1 MSKKNSR
8 LLPLA
13 SPSYF
18 MAQEAV
24 VRKIIE
30 PVPAFAGGEPPDR
43 PPGLSQPLV
52 SNARLALLMLIA
64 AETMFFSGLIGAF
77 IVFRVASQ
85 AWPPPF
91 QPRLPV
97 GVTAVNTIIL
107 LLSGVAAHLAL
118 GAARAGKSAL
128 LQRWLS
134 ITVALGTVFLAVQ
147 GYEWLRLIRYGL
159 KLSSGVYGATFYTLI
174 GCHGAHVLGGALWL
188 LIVLA
193 QARKGRFSGQ
203 RYAGVELSAMY
214 WTFVVALW
222 PILYGLVYL
231 Y

>member
-1 MSKKNSR
+1 MSS
-8 LLPLA
+8 
-13 SPSYF
+13 
-18 MAQEAV
+18 EAIARKV
-24 VRKIIE
+24 VE
-30 PVPAFAGGEPPDR
+30 PALPAFGGGEPPDR
-43 PPGLSQPLV
+43 PAGLSQPLV
-52 SNARLALLMLIA
+52 TNARLALLMLIA

-97 GVTAVNTIIL
+97 GVTAVNTVIL
-107 LLSGVAAHLAL
+107 LLSGFSAHLAL
-118 GAARAGKSAL
+118 RAVRAGKSAL
-128 LQRWLS
+128 LVKRLS
-134 ITVALGTVFLAVQ
+134 ITVALGTVFLCVQ

-174 GCHGAHVLGGALWL
+174 GCHGAHVLGAALWL

-193 QARKGRFSGQ
+193 QARKGRFTEHD
-203 RYAGVELSAMY
+203 YAGVQLCGMY

>member
-1 MSKKNSR
+1 MARQAAQKIVEADTVGELR
-8 LLPLA
+8 L
-13 SPSYF
+13 
-18 MAQEAV
+18 
-24 VRKIIE
+24 
-30 PVPAFAGGEPPDR
+30 PAFGGGEPPDR
-43 PPGLSQPLV
+43 PAGLSQPLV

-91 QPRLPV
+91 QPRLPI
-97 GVTAVNTIIL
+97 GVTAVNTVIL

-118 GAARAGKSAL
+118 RAARAGKSAL
-128 LQRWLS
+128 LVKRLL

-174 GCHGAHVLGGALWL
+174 GCHGAHVLGAALWL

-203 RYAGVELSAMY
+203 HYAGVELCAMY

>member
-1 MSKKNSR
+1 
-8 LLPLA
+8 
-13 SPSYF
+13 
-18 MAQEAV
+18 MAREAIA
-24 VRKIIE
+24 RKIVE
-30 PVPAFAGGEPPDR
+30 PAIPAFGGGEPPDR
-43 PPGLSQPLV
+43 PAGLSQPLV

-85 AWPPPF
+85 AWPPQF

-97 GVTAVNTIIL
+97 GVTAVNTFIL
-107 LLSGVAAHLAL
+107 LLSGLAARLAL
-118 GAARAGKSAL
+118 RAARAGKSAL
-128 LQRWLS
+128 LVKWLS
-134 ITVALGTVFLAVQ
+134 IAVALGTVFLCVQ
-147 GYEWLRLIRYGL
+147 GYEWLRLIGYGL

-174 GCHGAHVLGGALWL
+174 GCHGVHVLGAVFWL
-188 LIVLA
+188 LVVLS
-193 QARKGRFSGQ
+193 QARRGRFSEHN
-203 RYAGVELSAMY
+203 YAGVQLCGMY

>member
-1 MSKKNSR
+1 
-8 LLPLA
+8 
-13 SPSYF
+13 

-30 PVPAFAGGEPPDR
+30 PVPAFAGGKPPDR
-43 PPGLSQPLV
+43 PAGLPQPLV

-97 GVTAVNTIIL
+97 GVTAVNTVIL
-107 LLSGVAAHLAL
+107 LLSGVAAHFAL
-118 GAARAGKSAL
+118 RAARAGKSAL

-134 ITVALGTVFLAVQ
+134 ITVALGAIFLAVQ

-193 QARKGRFSGQ
+193 QARKGRFTEHD
-203 RYAGVELSAMY
+203 YAGVQLCGMY

>member
-1 MSKKNSR
+1 M
-8 LLPLA
+8 A
-13 SPSYF
+13 S
-18 MAQEAV
+18 EAIARKV
-24 VRKIIE
+24 VE
-30 PVPAFAGGEPPDR
+30 PALPAFGGGEPPDR
-43 PPGLSQPLV
+43 PTALSQPLV

-97 GVTAVNTIIL
+97 GVTAVNTVIL

-118 GAARAGKSAL
+118 RAARAGKSAL

-134 ITVALGTVFLAVQ
+134 ITVALGAIFLAVQ

-159 KLSSGVYGATFYTLI
+159 RLSSGVYGATFYTLI
-174 GCHGAHVLGGALWL
+174 GCHGAHVLGAALWL

-193 QARKGRFSGQ
+193 QARKGRFTKHD
-203 RYAGVELSAMY
+203 YAGVQLCGMY

>member
-30 PVPAFAGGEPPDR
+30 PVPAFGGGKPPDR
-43 PPGLSQPLV
+43 PAGLPQPLV

-97 GVTAVNTIIL
+97 GVTGVNTVIL
-107 LLSGVAAHLAL
+107 VLSGVAAHLAL
-118 GAARAGKSAL
+118 RAARAGKSAL
-128 LQRWLS
+128 LVKRLS

-147 GYEWLRLIRYGL
+147 GYEWQRLIRYGL

-193 QARKGRFSGQ
+193 QARKGRFTEHD
-203 RYAGVELSAMY
+203 YAGVQLCGMY
-214 WTFVVALW
+214 WIFVVALW

>member
-1 MSKKNSR
+1 
-8 LLPLA
+8 LFFLQPLA
-13 SPSYF
+13 YRLTPVF
-18 MAQEAV
+18 MASEAIA
-24 VRKIIE
+24 RKVIE
-30 PVPAFAGGEPPDR
+30 PVPVFGGGEPPDR
-43 PPGLSQPLV
+43 PAALSQPLV

-97 GVTAVNTIIL
+97 GVTALNTVIL
-107 LLSGVAAHLAL
+107 LLSGVAAQLAL
-118 GAARAGKSAL
+118 RAARAGKSAL

-134 ITVALGTVFLAVQ
+134 ITVALGTIFLAVQ

-174 GCHGAHVLGGALWL
+174 GCHGVHVLGGALWL

-193 QARKGRFSGQ
+193 QARKSRFSGQ
-203 RYAGVELSAMY
+203 KYAGVELCAMY